1 MSQLMDKTT
10 PTFFNELKQKLESGL
25 VGESAHKRMIPQGR
39 DLYPKQDE
47 KPRKSA
53 VLIAFYY
60 HDDEIYF
67 PLIKR
72 ATNNSS
78 HSGQMAL
85 PGGKYEES
93 DTDLIETALR
103 EAHEEVGINPS
114 EVEVLG
120 TLTELFIGVT
130 NFSVLPVIGSLSNR
144 PNYLLD
150 KTEVDEVHE
159 VKLSDLLNL
168 ENRNCEEWEIRNEKL
183 FVPFYELA
191 NAKVWGAT
199 AMMLSELE
207 SLIIE

>member
-1 MSQLMDKTT
+1 MSQLMDKITA
-10 PTFFNELKQKLESGL
+10 TFFNELKNKLKNEL
-25 VGESAHKRMIPQGR
+25 LGESAHKRMIPQGR

-60 HDDEIYF
+60 HGNEIYF

-72 ATNNSS
+72 ASNNGS

-85 PGGKYEES
+85 PGGKYEDS
-93 DTDLIETALR
+93 DANLIETALR
-103 EAHEEVGINPS
+103 EAHEEVGINPT

-120 TLTELFIGVT
+120 TLTELYIGVT
-130 NFSVLPVIGSLSNR
+130 NFSVLPVIGILSKR
-144 PNYLLD
+144 PDYVLD
-150 KTEVDEVHE
+150 KTEVDQVYD
-159 VKLSDLLNL
+159 VKLSDLLNAS
-168 ENRNCEEWEIRNEKL
+168 NRNCEEWEIRNEKL

-207 SLIIE
+207 TLLTQ